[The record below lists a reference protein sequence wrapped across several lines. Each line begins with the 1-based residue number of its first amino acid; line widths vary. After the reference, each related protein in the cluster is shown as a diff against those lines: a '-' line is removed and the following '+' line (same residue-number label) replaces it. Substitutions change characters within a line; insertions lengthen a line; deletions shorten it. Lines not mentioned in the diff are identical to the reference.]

1 MSCAAGRWRPGLL
14 LAGGAVSAAAGTAL
28 SWRIA
33 SGARIRGEPDA
44 LLIAIAAWWVVFAL
58 GAACLLRA
66 PKRGVLVVVIAGAV
80 GMRVAALAGVP
91 ALSNDLERY
100 AWDGRVQAAGI
111 DPYRYPP
118 DARQLA
124 GLHEPWLWPDA
135 ATCGRLHRD
144 AGCTRITRPGA
155 RTIYPPAAEAWF
167 AGIHVATGGRTRDL
181 GWQLAGFVVDLAT
194 LAVMLALLR
203 AWRRDERFL
212 VLYAWCPV
220 AVIEAVQNGH
230 IDGLAALVS
239 LGVVWAAGRR
249 PALAGALTG
258 VAALVKLY
266 PALLLALLVRPG
278 ISRALGAFAVV
289 LAIGY
294 LPHVLAVGPGV
305 LGYLPSYLQAEDYAA
320 GGRFLLLGAVGLS
333 GAAAQGVAVAAIGT
347 VAAGVGA
354 ALRRGTLTADA
365 GARRLLGALLL
376 IATPVQPWYA
386 LPLVAVAALDGAW
399 WWLGVAAAGYPLFF
413 HALEGVPLPALPSMD
428 IGRAAYAAGLAL
440 ALAGALVAARRPTG
454 RSPA

>member
-1 MSCAAGRWRPGLL
+1 MSRSGWRRGVL
-14 LAGGAVSAAAGTAL
+14 LAGGAVAAAAGTAL

-44 LLIAIAAWWVVFAL
+44 LLTAIAAWWVVFAL

-66 PKRGVLVVVIAGAV
+66 PRRAALVVVIAGAV
-80 GMRVAALAGVP
+80 AMRVAALAGVP

-118 DARQLA
+118 NAPQLA
-124 GLHEPWLWPDA
+124 GLHDPWLWPDA
-135 ATCGRLHRD
+135 TTCGRLHRD
-144 AGCTRITRPGA
+144 AACTRITRPGA

-167 AGIHVATGGRTRDL
+167 AGVHVATGGGTRDL
-181 GWQLAGFVVDLAT
+181 GWQVAGLIVDLAT

-203 AWRRDERFL
+203 AWQRDERFL

-230 IDGLAALVS
+230 VDGLAALLS
-239 LGVVWAAGRR
+239 LGVVWAAARR
-249 PALAGALTG
+249 PAVAGALTG

-266 PALLLALLVRPG
+266 PALLLALLMRPG
-278 ISRALGAFAVV
+278 WRRALGAFAAV

-294 LPHVLAVGPGV
+294 LPHVLAVGPRV
-305 LGYLPSYLQAEDYAA
+305 LGYLPTYLQAENYAA
-320 GGRFLLLGAVGLS
+320 GGRFLLLGAIGLS
-333 GAAAQGVAVAAIGT
+333 GAAAQLVAVTAIGAVAVAVGSAI
-347 VAAGVGA
+347 
-354 ALRRGTLTADA
+354 RRGTLTADA
-365 GARRLLGALLL
+365 GARRLLGTLLL
-376 IATPVQPWYA
+376 VATPVQPWYA
-386 LPLVAVAALDGAW
+386 LPLAAVAALDGAW

-413 HALEGVPLPALPSMD
+413 HALEGVPWPALPSME
-428 IGRAAYAAGLAL
+428 IGRAAYAAGLAV
-440 ALAGALVAARRPTG
+440 ALAGALVASRRRPS